1 MQKKVLFV
9 DDEPQ
14 WRTTVETWLKDAKY
28 DALIAADATEAL
40 EKADGQRLGTIILDY
55 NLGQGEKGVDLVKFL
70 RRNHPDVPII
80 IYTGMTHDEY
90 EIKKML
96 EQGAHQYLKKGT
108 REELL
113 NALKRSFR

>member
-14 WRTTVETWLKDAKY
+14 WRSTVEIWLKDAAY

-40 EKADGQRLGTIILDY
+40 EKADGQRLGTIILDL
-55 NLGQGEKGVDLVKFL
+55 NLGGEKGIDLVKFL

-80 IYTGMTHDEY
+80 LFTGMQHDDF

-96 EQGAHQYLKKGT
+96 EQGAHQYLQKGT
-108 REELL
+108 REEFLK
-113 NALKRSFR
+113 ALKRSFR